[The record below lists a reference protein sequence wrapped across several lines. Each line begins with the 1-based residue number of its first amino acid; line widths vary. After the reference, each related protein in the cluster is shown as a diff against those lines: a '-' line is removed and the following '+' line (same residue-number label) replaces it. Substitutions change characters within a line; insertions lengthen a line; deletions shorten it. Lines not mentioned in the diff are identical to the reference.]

1 MFQEKLIILYMR
13 EKQMFIYSV
22 VSIQWWKQYYRKKI
36 ILWCTSLE
44 GREGEEREGE
54 GRELPQIY
62 QPNGSLDVYY
72 HKPNE
77 SITF

>member
-1 MFQEKLIILYMR
+1 MLQVKLIILYMR
-13 EKQMFIYSV
+13 EKQMFIYSA

-44 GREGEEREGE
+44 GREGEESGGE

>member
-44 GREGEEREGE
+44 GREGEERGGE